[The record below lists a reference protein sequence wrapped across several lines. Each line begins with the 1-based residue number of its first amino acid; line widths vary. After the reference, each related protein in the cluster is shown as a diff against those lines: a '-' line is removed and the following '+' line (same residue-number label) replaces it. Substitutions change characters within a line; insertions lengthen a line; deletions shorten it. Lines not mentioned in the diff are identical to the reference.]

1 MTSMHYS
8 KAVFLDRDGTIIH
21 DGHYISRPS
30 EVVLLPHASEALAL
44 LRASGYQL
52 FLFTNQSGVGRGMF
66 PIESVH
72 ACNDRM
78 LELLGLGED
87 LFRDICIAPETP
99 EQAIIYRKPSP
110 RFLDES
116 IETHAL
122 NRDAC
127 WMVGDKRID
136 AEAGL
141 NARIRAAVIRPAPLP
156 DLLAVPQYPSLY
168 AFAREITKSPGQ
180 QPGPEHE

>member
-1 MTSMHYS
+1 MTSMHHS
-8 KAVFLDRDGTIIH
+8 EAVFLDRDGTIIH

-30 EVVLLPHASEALAL
+30 EVVLLPQASEALAL
-44 LRASGYQL
+44 LRAAGYQL

-78 LELLGLGED
+78 LELLGLGKD
-87 LFRDICIAPETP
+87 LFRDICIAPESP
-99 EQAIIYRKPSP
+99 DQPIVYRKPSP
-110 RFLDES
+110 RFIDES
-116 IETHAL
+116 IAKYAL

-141 NARIRAAVIRPAPLP
+141 NASIRAAVIRAAPLLHFP
-156 DLLAVPQYPSLY
+156 AVPQYPSLY
-168 AFAREITKSPGQ
+168 AFAHEITKSPGQ
-180 QPGPEHE
+180 HP